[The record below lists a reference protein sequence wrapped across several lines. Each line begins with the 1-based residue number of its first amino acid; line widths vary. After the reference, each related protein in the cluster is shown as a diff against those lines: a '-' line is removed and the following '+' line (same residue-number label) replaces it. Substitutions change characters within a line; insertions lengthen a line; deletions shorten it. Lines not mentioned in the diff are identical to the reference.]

1 MANNNL
7 LPDLVNSAYNTA
19 LVTAG
24 TVAVSEL
31 TQKITKSKAPKIDF
45 GLWDMTMLGLDI
57 GAAMGIVQALKNN
70 GIIPDKIMTPYTAK

>member
-7 LPDLVNSAYNTA
+7 LPDLVNGAYNTA

-24 TVAVSEL
+24 TVAISEL
-31 TQKITKSKAPKIDF
+31 TQKITKSKVPKIDF

-70 GIIPDKIMTPYTAK
+70 GIIPDKIMTPKNN